1 LHGRLAGGVAH
12 DFNNVLT
19 IIMSRLDLAREL
31 VGAEGDLA
39 GHVEMIDQ
47 AVQWAVAV
55 TRQLL
60 ALGRRQVFQP
70 RALSLNA
77 VTRGMQVML
86 QLLGQG
92 RGRGERRPPSPH
104 RRGRSPG
111 GLAGK
116 PRVLMH

>member
-55 TRQLL
+55 TRQL
-60 ALGRRQVFQP
+60 
-70 RALSLNA
+70 
-77 VTRGMQVML
+77 
-86 QLLGQG
+86 GQG

-111 GLAGK
+111 SLAGK